1 VKTRP
6 FLRDVDDPALFA
18 DMLENVYLLLYE
30 ELGDTLAKF
39 PLLKAQYP
47 EWDCLELGKEHAATY
62 EELARIRHTMSLL
75 IRDMAE
81 RKKRLRDVAVGLT
94 DVHLDK

>member
-1 VKTRP
+1 MKTRA

-30 ELGDTLAKF
+30 ELGEVLAEF
-39 PLLKAQYP
+39 PLLKANTRYGRI
-47 EWDCLELGKEHAATY
+47 LELSLEFAGTY
-62 EELARIRHTMSLL
+62 EDLARIRHTMSLL

-94 DVHLDK
+94 DVQLDE